1 MCNFGNS
8 TSSSHKMFTWC
19 THLFHSVQEIGKT
32 LICKMQMQQCTTF
45 WDKDFVDCQF
55 VIHMTALYQMQRL
68 LNVMRCEDDCV
79 WCYGNNR
86 GRSGCGVCSLLPGNI
101 ENNHEESGYAAWLTR
116 LEPAS
121 SQTQL
126 SDITTSAHMLYDI
139 LTVLMFITVHTLW
152 HKLNMHTYSYNYWHN
167 KSIYRRRR
175 RGKFMFS
182 HHEIKNPIQ
191 FPNLQFDTTM

>member
-1 MCNFGNS
+1 MCDFGNS
-8 TSSSHKMFTWC
+8 TSSSLKTFTRC
-19 THLFHSVQEIGKT
+19 AHLFHSVQEIGKP

-45 WDKDFVDCQF
+45 WDTDFVNCQF

-68 LNVMRCEDDCV
+68 LNVMRCDDDCV
-79 WCYGNNR
+79 WCCGNNR

-101 ENNHEESGYAAWLTR
+101 ENNHEQSGYAAWLTR
-116 LEPAS
+116 LELAS

-126 SDITTSAHMLYDI
+126 SDIPLQLICSMTFSWYWCLLQFTHSGI
-139 LTVLMFITVHTLW
+139 N
-152 HKLNMHTYSYNYWHN
+152 NMHTYSYNYWH

-182 HHEIKNPIQ
+182 HYEIKNPTQ
-191 FPNLQFDTTM
+191 FPNWQFDTTM